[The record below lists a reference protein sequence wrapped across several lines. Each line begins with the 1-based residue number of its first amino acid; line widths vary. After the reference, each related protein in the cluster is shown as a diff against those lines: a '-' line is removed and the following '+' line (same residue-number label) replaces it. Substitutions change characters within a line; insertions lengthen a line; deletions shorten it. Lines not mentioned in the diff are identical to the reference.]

1 MAISIKDSLILWA
14 VLLFS
19 IFVLGFLAGL
29 RILASLALASLI
41 AIIALTTFYPVTN
54 FSSITSPD
62 AEVRIYFIILVITVA
77 FLSLYLC
84 NKILSDR
91 RHVYTVNI
99 F

>member
-1 MAISIKDSLILWA
+1 MSISIKDSLLLWA
-14 VLLFS
+14 VLLISVF
-19 IFVLGFLAGL
+19 ILGFIAGL
-29 RILASLALASLI
+29 RILAALALASLI

-91 RHVYTVNI
+91 RRVYNVI
-99 F
+99 IY